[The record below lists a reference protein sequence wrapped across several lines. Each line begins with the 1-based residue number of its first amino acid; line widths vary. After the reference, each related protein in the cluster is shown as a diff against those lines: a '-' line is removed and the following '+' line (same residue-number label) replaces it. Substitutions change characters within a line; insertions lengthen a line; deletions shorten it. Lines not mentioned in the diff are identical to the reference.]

1 MANMFAKLIL
11 IKKGSK
17 DFSGGPVADSVLP
30 KQRACLG
37 SICGQGTRPHMLQ
50 PRVYMPQWKLKL
62 PHAATKTQHSQINK
76 IFKKYYVCIMY
87 ICVCIYI

>member
-30 KQRACLG
+30 KQRACMG

-50 PRVYMPQWKLKL
+50 PRVYMPQ
-62 PHAATKTQHSQINK
+62 
-76 IFKKYYVCIMY
+76 
-87 ICVCIYI
+87 